1 MRRHSRTG
9 IDDNNKGTEWICIPI
24 NNNHDVEVDDDRSN
38 FGIRTM

>member
-9 IDDNNKGTEWICIPI
+9 IDDNKGIEWIFIPN